1 MQSAQYTVSVESA
14 PRTCITRLSEVGRG
28 VQASDAN
35 RKTPR
40 ARGTSGETMTIRHAL
55 AGIAA
60 ALLIAACGGDAGD
73 GNGSDGSKVQLRRD
87 GRWLVDPQNRVVLT
101 HGVNLVWKT
110 APYVPPDAAKGFG
123 AVDADWL
130 ADNGFNS
137 ARIGTLW
144 VGVSPD
150 APGVIDQTYL
160 EQWNRI
166 VQLLA
171 SRRIWMLF
179 DFHQDM
185 LGHVYQGEGVPDWAV
200 EPIQG
205 TFTTLLGSPTFG
217 FPFNYFTPQVSEAY
231 DNLWAESGAIRDGFR
246 DAWVAVARKWR
257 DQPYSM
263 GYDLFNEP
271 WAGLEYPT
279 CLIPVLGC
287 ESHERGELQPFFM
300 HALAGIRT
308 VDPDNLVW
316 FEPQPMI
323 STGAPASGFEA
334 IAGESQLGYSFH
346 YYCPLNTLANALQLG
361 LLDALPFGPQD
372 TCDSFGDATFAEAR
386 AQADK
391 MQAVELLT
399 EFGATDDLQ
408 VIRDVTAQADEN
420 LVGWQYWQYKNFD
433 DPTTESQGSGSQSL
447 FADDEDLST
456 AKLDKLRLLSRSYPQ
471 ATAGIPLALSFDPDT
486 GAFSYRYAPRAATGP
501 TEIFVPVALHYPN
514 GYSVELSGAT
524 QTSSP
529 NAPLLVIENLADAEE
544 VSVTVTR
551 LP

>member
-1 MQSAQYTVSVESA
+1 M
-14 PRTCITRLSEVGRG
+14 RT
-28 VQASDAN
+28 
-35 RKTPR
+35 
-40 ARGTSGETMTIRHAL
+40 AL
-55 AGIAA
+55 AAVAGV
-60 ALLIAACGGDAGD
+60 LLLAACA
-73 GNGSDGSKVQLRRD
+73 GSDEAATGEAPQLRRD
-87 GRWLVDPQNRVVLT
+87 GRWLVDPHGRVVLT
-101 HGVNLVWKT
+101 HGVNLVWKLS
-110 APYVPPDAAKGFG
+110 PYVPPDAPKGFRE
-123 AVDADWL
+123 VDADWL
-130 ADNGFNS
+130 VAHGFNS

-150 APGVIDQTYL
+150 APGAIDTSYL
-160 EQWNRI
+160 AQWDRI

-200 EPIQG
+200 ERVAG
-205 TFTTLLGSPTFG
+205 NFTTLLGSPAFG

-231 DNLWAESGAIRDGFR
+231 DNLWAERGVVWDGFR

-279 CLIPVLGC
+279 CMIPLTGC
-287 ESHERGELQPFFM
+287 ESHERDELQPFFM

-308 VDPDNLVW
+308 VDPHNLVW
-316 FEPQPMI
+316 FEPQPLI
-323 STGAPASGFEA
+323 STGAPARGFAA

-346 YYCPLNTLANALQLG
+346 YYCPLNTLANSLQLG
-361 LLDALPFGPQD
+361 LLDSLPFGPQD

-386 AQADK
+386 AQGEQ
-391 MQAVELLT
+391 MQGVELLT

-408 VIRDVTAQADEN
+408 VIRDVTQQADEN

-447 FADDEDLST
+447 FTDDEDLST
-456 AKLDKLRLLSRSYPQ
+456 AKLDKLKLLSRTYPQ

-486 GAFSYRYAPRAATGP
+486 GAFTYRYTPRNAGAP
-501 TEIFVPVALHYPN
+501 TEIFVPVALHYPD
-514 GYSVELSGAT
+514 GYTVELVGAREL
-524 QTSSP
+524 SAP
-529 NAPLLVIENLADAEE
+529 DAPLLVIENLSGATE
-544 VSVTVTR
+544 VSVTLSR
-551 LP
+551 R